1 MASYSTPQGPVAP
14 AAPHL
19 EAQAMRIPKSVSD
32 QAMQEDRYYGHRQ
45 VSEAIERMIM
55 ALFSCSHD
63 SMAAT
68 MDVQKTSKGT
78 APRLSHFVAY
88 ALYRTRLPMAVVYF
102 ALLLLKRLKTQYPV
116 ARGSSGHRLFISAF
130 MLASKMLCDDAYNNK
145 SWVIVSQNLFSLHE
159 VNQME
164 RELFMYLDLDLR
176 ASPEELA
183 SFASELEMYGTPHV
197 TLEDLKRTRLS
208 SSTLTSSPTISSSV
222 SRSPGSKSV
231 GTPTSAPRRKVH
243 RRCLSLR
250 PDYWTHTNSNF
261 MPTARHYRSESNE
274 WSASGMQRL
283 SRSCARASLPSQRSV
298 PSIPTVTAPGI
309 HHTSSSS
316 STYAPRLDSSFSPSM
331 PWSTFYST
339 ANASTM
345 SITTPNSMGSSLRPT
360 PSTSLSELSL
370 NSPNASMYSTM
381 PASMYGHHGW
391 DHAKHV
397 PAYEVNESFRMQPLA
412 QMMQQRDA
420 I

>member
-208 SSTLTSSPTISSSV
+208 SSTLTSSPT
-222 SRSPGSKSV
+222 
-231 GTPTSAPRRKVH
+231 
-243 RRCLSLR
+243 CLL
-250 PDYWTHTNSNF
+250 YT
-261 MPTARHYRSESNE
+261 
-274 WSASGMQRL
+274 
-283 SRSCARASLPSQRSV
+283 
-298 PSIPTVTAPGI
+298 
-309 HHTSSSS
+309 
-316 STYAPRLDSSFSPSM
+316 SPS
-331 PWSTFYST
+331 P
-339 ANASTM
+339 
-345 SITTPNSMGSSLRPT
+345 
-360 PSTSLSELSL
+360 
-370 NSPNASMYSTM
+370 
-381 PASMYGHHGW
+381 
-391 DHAKHV
+391 
-397 PAYEVNESFRMQPLA
+397 
-412 QMMQQRDA
+412 RD
-420 I
+420 